1 MAEGDALRDQLAD
14 DHVEVGDQQERE
26 EDGDDRR
33 RDRVEDVRE
42 EGLAQGTDG
51 QARERDAELHGGDE
65 VVRVG
70 RDAQDRA
77 CAPVALVAQLGDARA
92 ASGDEPVFGSDEE
105 RVQQE
110 QRGDREQL
118 EWNRHAPLTGAAVL
132 GGWSSSS
139 NGDLVG
145 V

>member
-1 MAEGDALRDQLAD
+1 MISRNARSEGD
-14 DHVEVGDQQERE
+14 E
-26 EDGDDRR
+26 RR
-33 RDRVEDVRE
+33 RNRVEDVRE
-42 EGLAQGTDG
+42 EGLAQGADG

-77 CAPVALVAQLGDARA
+77 CAPVALVAQLGDSRA
-92 ASGDEPVFGSDEE
+92 ARGDEAVLGRDEE

-118 EWNRHAPLTGAAVL
+118 EWNRHAPLTGATVL

>member
-1 MAEGDALRDQLAD
+1 MAERDALRDQLAD
-14 DHVEVGDQQERE
+14 DHVEVRDQQERE

-42 EGLAQGTDG
+42 DGLAQGTDG

-77 CAPVALVAQLGDARA
+77 SAPVALVAQLGDARA
-92 ASGDEPVFGSDEE
+92 ACGDEPVFGRHEE
-105 RVQQE
+105 RVQQQ
-110 QRGDREQL
+110 QRDDGE
-118 EWNRHAPLTGAAVL
+118 
-132 GGWSSSS
+132 
-139 NGDLVG
+139 
-145 V
+145 